1 MKTALR
7 INKNMWYSMCILFF
21 NVKFLAKFRTV
32 MKVKFHQSIN
42 LDSITSGVITIKPSY
57 FFI

>member
-42 LDSITSGVITIKPSY
+42 LDSITSGVYHHKTIV